1 MPTSPHSPQESQL
14 STAAPQKGRPL
25 QEVRQGLGCL
35 RGSRVGTP
43 LAPKDLTP
51 GPSAGSSQADWPA
64 RPTTAGAA
72 PPTRPTLTGEGGDG
86 ATVGLTQAPSKKG
99 QEKANHIQLSKVA
112 RGGPSHG
119 QGQAQAM
126 DKGTS
131 HPQGWK
137 RLPERHPPPQR
148 KEAVPGTGARA

>member
-119 QGQAQAM
+119 QGHQPPTGMEEAPREAPSSPK
-126 DKGTS
+126 KGS
-131 HPQGWK
+131 SSRNRGQGLMWS
-137 RLPERHPPPQR
+137 
-148 KEAVPGTGARA
+148 